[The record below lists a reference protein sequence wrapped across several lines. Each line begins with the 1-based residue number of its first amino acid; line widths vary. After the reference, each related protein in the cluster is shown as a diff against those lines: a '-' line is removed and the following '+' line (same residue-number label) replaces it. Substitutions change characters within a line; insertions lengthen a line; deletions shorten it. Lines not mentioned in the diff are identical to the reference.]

1 LVALATAPPAPFMPS
16 DLHGRP
22 IVMVNIAWCAAPDE
36 GERVLAPLRAFRTP
50 AVDLVAP
57 VPYTALQQMTDPMA
71 TPGRHYYLKA
81 PFLRELDDVAIDDLL
96 HAHRTVTSPL
106 SAIGL
111 NYMRG
116 AVNALPAD
124 HSAFAHREAAW
135 MCDIIAGWP
144 APADEAG
151 PHVDWVRELWRALD
165 RVSTGSY
172 VNHLGDD
179 EIDAQRGYTSAQRT
193 RLAALKAR
201 WDPENVFRLNPNVP
215 PAEAA

>member
-1 LVALATAPPAPFMPS
+1 
-16 DLHGRP
+16 
-22 IVMVNIAWCAAPDE
+22 
-36 GERVLAPLRAFRTP
+36 
-50 AVDLVAP
+50 
-57 VPYTALQQMTDPMA
+57 
-71 TPGRHYYLKA
+71 
-81 PFLRELDDVAIDDLL
+81 
-96 HAHRTVTSPL
+96 
-106 SAIGL
+106 
-111 NYMRG
+111 
-116 AVNALPAD
+116 
-124 HSAFAHREAAW
+124 

-201 WDPENVFRLNPNVP
+201 WTRRTCSGSTRTCHRRRP
-215 PAEAA
+215 PDEHRAHVTRNSATRPTV